1 MTNSTTVDEVVSAPS
16 HCGHAAGEDVGVP
29 CYRIALLTPY
39 TGGNLGD
46 AAIQDAVIA
55 NLRLRLP
62 GAKFSGI
69 SLNCDNFVERHGID
83 GFPLCGSSTRF
94 YGMCVGRVA
103 GQPGFVES
111 SREGL
116 KEQGKIKETLK
127 RIPVLGWFLKTVY
140 ACGRELRHSLQGYRF
155 LRMQDLVIV
164 SGGG

>member
-1 MTNSTTVDEVVSAPS
+1 MTNSTTVDEVVGGAPFS
-16 HCGHAAGEDVGVP
+16 FVATRQVRMSGSP

-69 SLNCDNFVERHGID
+69 SLNCDNFVEQHGID

-103 GQPGFVES
+103 GQPGFAES
-111 SREGL
+111 SPEKPEQKGLSAGLIKKTL
-116 KEQGKIKETLK
+116 KESLC
-127 RIPVLGWFLKTVY
+127 LG
-140 ACGRELRHSLQGYRF
+140 GS
-155 LRMQDLVIV
+155 
-164 SGGG
+164 